1 MTRSSDI
8 RSKLLGFILLAA
20 LLCVDSAWTGVGE
33 RLELAVGDRMLA
45 WHAAGRA
52 PDPDLLIVTID
63 ERSIDALSTEFGR
76 FPWPRS
82 AYAELADGLRDYAP
96 RAIVFDI
103 TFAEPDLANP
113 DADAWFA
120 EVVTA
125 DPSIYLPMTR
135 LDAAADPAGIELDVF
150 GQRLGFKRTAA
161 AVPGARVALLLPFT
175 QAATT
180 GRIGAINFLAD
191 VDGVGRRYHAWIDAY
206 GWRIPS
212 LPLRVARDLGVAEPT
227 DAAFEVHWRGAAGA
241 HPRTSYV
248 DLLTALREGRDPG
261 TAGKVLVVGTD
272 AQGLGDFR
280 TTPLSALHPGVE
292 VLASAIE
299 TLKNDDALQ
308 RTPTRVAS
316 LYAFVALIAVAA
328 FSLRGASPARLGLV
342 VLVITPLAAG
352 VAYAALSADQR
363 IAWLQPIG
371 WAWLSFAVG
380 ALADWLR
387 ERRAREHTERVFSRF
402 VDARVVAD
410 LVNSP
415 DSALERLGETLDITV
430 LFSDIRG
437 FTSFS
442 ETRPPHE
449 VVALLNRYFSRQV
462 EVVFRHGGTIDKFI
476 GDAIMAFWGAP
487 VADPDHAA
495 NAVAAALE
503 MATVAAE
510 FERELAAS
518 GAAFG
523 IGVGLHSGPA
533 VVGFIGSVNR
543 LDYTAIGDTVN
554 LASRIE
560 GATKGVATVLVS
572 AATRTRCGDR
582 YRFEP
587 RGTFKVKG
595 RDAEV
600 DLFEPFIRASRVC

>member
-8 RSKLLGFILLAA
+8 RSKSVGFLVLAA
-20 LLCVDSAWTGVGE
+20 LLCIDSVWTGIGE
-33 RLELAVGDRMLA
+33 RLELAVGDRLLA
-45 WHAAGRA
+45 WHAAGRTA
-52 PDPDLLIVTID
+52 DPDLLIVTID
-63 ERSIDALSTEFGR
+63 ERSIDALSGEFGR

-82 AYAELADGLRDYAP
+82 AYAELAEGLRGHAP
-96 RAIVFDI
+96 KAIVFDI

-120 EVVTA
+120 EVVVA
-125 DPSIYLPMTR
+125 DPSIFLPMTR
-135 LDAAADPAGIELDVF
+135 LDPAADAAGIELEEF
-150 GQRLGFKRTAA
+150 GQRLGFERTASA
-161 AVPGARVALLLPFT
+161 APGARVALLLPFT
-175 QAATT
+175 QAAMT

-191 VDGVGRRYHAWIDAY
+191 IDGVGRQYHAWIDAA

-212 LPLRVARDLGVAEPT
+212 LPLRVARDLGVAVPT
-227 DAAFEVHWRGAAGA
+227 DPAFEIHWRGAAGA
-241 HPRTSYV
+241 HPRASYV
-248 DLLTALREGRDPG
+248 DLLNALREGSDPG
-261 TAGKVLVVGTD
+261 VAGKVLVVGTD

-308 RTPTRVAS
+308 RTPSWTAS
-316 LYAFVALIAVAA
+316 LCALAALAIIAA
-328 FSLRGASPARLGLV
+328 FSLRGASPARLGLF
-342 VLVITPLAAG
+342 VLAVTPLAAG
-352 VAYAALSADQR
+352 AAYAAFGADLR
-363 IAWLQPIG
+363 LAWLQPVG

-380 ALADWLR
+380 ALADWVR

-415 DSALERLGETLDITV
+415 DSALERHGETLDITV

-442 ETRPPHE
+442 ETRPPDE

-503 MATVAAE
+503 MASVAAE
-510 FERELAAS
+510 FERELAAQ

-572 AATRTRCGDR
+572 AATRTRCGER

-600 DLFEPFIRASRVC
+600 DLFEPFVRTS

>member
-1 MTRSSDI
+1 MAQKRDT
-8 RSKLLGFILLAA
+8 RSKLTGFAILAV
-20 LLCVDSAWTGVGE
+20 LLLLDSGWFGIGE
-33 RLELAVGDRMLA
+33 RLELAVGDRLLA
-45 WHAAGRA
+45 WHAQGRV

-63 ERSIDALSTEFGR
+63 ERSIDALSSEFGR

-82 AYAELADGLRDYAP
+82 AYAEMVEGLRSHAP
-96 RAIVFDI
+96 AAIVFDI

-113 DADAWFA
+113 DADTWFV
-120 EVVTA
+120 ETVTA
-125 DPSIYLPMTR
+125 DSSVYLPLTR
-135 LDAAADPAGIELDVF
+135 LDPEADADPSALALDEF
-150 GQRLGFKRTAA
+150 GTKLGFERTPV
-161 AVPGARVALLLPFT
+161 AVAGARVALLLPFERL
-175 QAATT
+175 AMT

-191 VDGVGRRYHAWIDAY
+191 VDGVGRRYFATIDAH
-206 GWRIPS
+206 GWLIPS
-212 LPLRVARDLGVAEPT
+212 LPMRVARDLGVKTPT
-227 DAAFEVHWRGAAGA
+227 SPAYEIHWRGQAGG
-241 HPRTSYV
+241 HPRVSYA
-248 DLLTALREGRDPG
+248 DLLTAVREGRDPRV
-261 TAGKVLVVGTD
+261 TGKVLVVGTD

-299 TLKNDDALQ
+299 TLKASDALQ
-308 RTPTRVAS
+308 RTPTNVAN
-316 LYAFVALIAVAA
+316 LLALIALIVIAA
-328 FSLRGASPARLGLV
+328 LSLRGASPARIGLLLL
-342 VLVITPLAAG
+342 LVSPLAAG
-352 VAYAALSADQR
+352 AAYAAFDANLR
-363 IAWLQPIG
+363 VVWLQPVG

-380 ALADWLR
+380 ALADWLQ

-402 VDARVVAD
+402 VDSRVVAD

-415 DSALERLGETLDITV
+415 DSAMDRKGATLDITV

-437 FTSFS
+437 FTTFS
-442 ETRPPHE
+442 ETRPPDE

-495 NAVAAALE
+495 HAVAAALE
-503 MATVAAE
+503 MATVASE

-533 VVGFIGSVNR
+533 VVGFIGSENR

-560 GATKGVATVLVS
+560 GSTKGVATVLVS
-572 AATRTRCGDR
+572 EATRSRCGDR
-582 YRFEP
+582 FLFEP

-600 DLFEPFIRASRVC
+600 DLFEPKPRA

>member
-1 MTRSSDI
+1 MAQLRDI
-8 RSKLLGFILLAA
+8 RSKLAGFAILAA
-20 LLCVDSAWTGVGE
+20 LLLLDSGWLGIGE

-45 WHAAGRA
+45 LHAAGRE
-52 PDPDLLIVTID
+52 PDPDILIVTID
-63 ERSIDALSTEFGR
+63 ERSIEAFGTEFGR

-82 AYAELADGLRDYAP
+82 AYAELADGLRSHAP
-96 RAIVFDI
+96 AAIVFDI
-103 TFAEPDLANP
+103 TFADPDLANP

-120 EVVTA
+120 ETVTSN
-125 DPSIYLPMTR
+125 PTIYLPLTR
-135 LDAAADPAGIELDVF
+135 LDAAADPVGLDLDEF
-150 GQRLGFKRTAA
+150 GAQLGFQRTSAA
-161 AVPGARVALLLPFT
+161 LPGARVALLLPFA
-175 QAATT
+175 QAAAT

-191 VDGVGRRYHAWIDAY
+191 IDGVGRRYHAWLDVH
-206 GWRIPS
+206 GWRVPS
-212 LPLRVARDLGVAEPT
+212 LPLRVVRDLGTTVPT
-227 DAAFEVHWRGAAGA
+227 GAAFEIHWRGRAGG
-241 HPRTSYV
+241 HPRVSYA
-248 DLLTALREGRDPG
+248 DLLTAVREGRDPG
-261 TAGKVLVVGTD
+261 VNGKVLVVGTD
-272 AQGLGDFR
+272 AQGLGDIR
-280 TTPLSALHPGVE
+280 TTPLSPQHPGVE

-299 TLKNDDALQ
+299 TLKAGDALS
-308 RTPTRVAS
+308 RTSPSVAG
-316 LYAFVALIAVAA
+316 LLALLAVAA
-328 FSLRGASPARLGLV
+328 VAVLSLRGASPARIGLLLLGV
-342 VLVITPLAAG
+342 SPLAAG
-352 VAYAALSADQR
+352 AAFAAFNSDLR
-363 IAWLQPIG
+363 VAWLQPIG

-380 ALADWLR
+380 ALADWLQ

-402 VDARVVAD
+402 VDSRVVAD

-415 DSALERLGETLDITV
+415 DSAMNRKSATIDITV

-437 FTSFS
+437 FTTFS
-442 ETRPPHE
+442 ETRPPDE

-495 NAVAAALE
+495 HAVAAALE
-503 MATVAAE
+503 MATVADE
-510 FERELAAS
+510 FQRELAAS

-560 GATKGVATVLVS
+560 GSTKGVATVLVS
-572 AATRTRCGDR
+572 EATRARCGDR
-582 YRFEP
+582 FRFEP

-600 DLFEPFIRASRVC
+600 DLFEPKPKA